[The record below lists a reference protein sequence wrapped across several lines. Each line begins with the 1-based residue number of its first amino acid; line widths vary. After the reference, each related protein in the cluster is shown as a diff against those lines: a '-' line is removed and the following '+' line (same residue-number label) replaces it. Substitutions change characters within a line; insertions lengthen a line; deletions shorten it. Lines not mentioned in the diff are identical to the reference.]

1 MLKQNESPT
10 TENPVNSN
18 PQKPVRNFKSLPVMA
33 LLVVVLCLGGC
44 TETEWQQV
52 GQVLTQVNNGPQAG
66 SALSLSEIDAG
77 LKEALRVGT
86 ESVVGQLGQTDGFN
100 ADSVIRI
107 PLPDKL
113 AAARNML
120 GQIGLGGVFNE
131 LELRL
136 NRAAEVATPKAKELF
151 WQAIREMSIQ
161 DVRTIFNGPDDAATR
176 YFEGKMTPELAAA
189 MRPVIDQSL
198 NEVGAVRVYNQA
210 VEQVRVIPYAP
221 AINTDLTGYVVE
233 KGMAGIFY
241 YLAQEEA
248 AIRKDPVKRTTE
260 ILKRVFGAAS

>member
-1 MLKQNESPT
+1 M
-10 TENPVNSN
+10 NSN
-18 PQKPVRNFKSLPVMA
+18 PQKPVRRWKTFPITA
-33 LLVVVLCLGGC
+33 LLIFVLCLAAC

-52 GQVLTQVNNGPQAG
+52 GQVLTQINNGSQTG

-86 ESVVGQLGQTDGFN
+86 ESVVGQLGKTDGFN
-100 ADSVIRI
+100 VDPAIRI
-107 PLPDKL
+107 PLPNKL
-113 AAARNML
+113 AAARTML
-120 GQIGLGGVFNE
+120 GRIGLGGLFND

-136 NRAAEVATPKAKELF
+136 NRSAEAATPKAKELF

-161 DVRTIFNGPDDAATR
+161 DVQTIFKGPDDAATR
-176 YFEGKMTPELAAA
+176 YFERKMTPELAAA

-210 VEQVRVIPYAP
+210 VAQVSAIPYAP
-221 AINTDLTGYVVE
+221 EIKTDLTGYVVE
-233 KGMAGIFY
+233 KGMAGIFH

-248 AIRKDPVKRTTE
+248 AIRKNPAKRTTE
-260 ILKRVFGAAS
+260 LLKRVFGQTS